1 MQPNTLLLRQVHP
14 TFWKDGHVSSVAFR
28 PFPRD
33 NGLLSVYDGDLITPE
48 ASHRHYTE
56 VQQLESAGVWAVT
69 VDEATAIELPA
80 RADVE
85 GQFAEHAVID
95 FTACSKREQEKKAK
109 LLAAKAEDRGCL
121 HAPPPV

>member
-1 MQPNTLLLRQVHP
+1 MPL
-14 TFWKDGHVSSVAFR
+14 
-28 PFPRD
+28 
-33 NGLLSVYDGDLITPE
+33 
-48 ASHRHYTE
+48 
-56 VQQLESAGVWAVT
+56 
-69 VDEATAIELPA
+69 DEAAAVALPA

-109 LLAAKAEDRGCL
+109 LLAAKAEDRDCL